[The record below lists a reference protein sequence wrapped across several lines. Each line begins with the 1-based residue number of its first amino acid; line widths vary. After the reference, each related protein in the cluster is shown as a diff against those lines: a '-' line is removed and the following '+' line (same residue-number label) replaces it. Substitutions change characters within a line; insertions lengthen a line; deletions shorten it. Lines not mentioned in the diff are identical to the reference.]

1 MSAAA
6 RWEAS
11 RAHWNPQL
19 GQFCKDP
26 VRITFIE
33 EARTKGAFPEREK
46 TPKQQNTTARSAGEG
61 GEALRHGGSHS
72 LVCFVPL
79 IITADW

>member
-46 TPKQQNTTARSAGEG
+46 GGKTPQQDLLGKG
-61 GEALRHGGSHS
+61 GR
-72 LVCFVPL
+72 P
-79 IITADW
+79 